1 MHAPDAPGM
10 ELPGMDIP
18 GIAAS
23 YGVQSDR
30 VKSLADLTRAVKDA
44 LAADQPHL
52 IEISERRLADS

>member
-23 YGVQSDR
+23 YGVPSER
-30 VKSLADLTRAVKDA
+30 VKSLSELTSAVKDA
-44 LAADQPHL
+44 LSSDRPSL
-52 IEISERRLADS
+52 IEISERRFPDS